1 MSRLSFIQAKR
12 LTIQQAIQQAEMCRL
27 KGKKIVFTNGCFD
40 ILHLGHVSYLAQ
52 AADLG
57 QVLFVGINDDHSVRG
72 LEKGADRPINSEDAR
87 ATVLSALGMV
97 DHVIV
102 FTEPTPLALIEAIK
116 PDVLVKGA
124 DYDATTDDPR
134 NPRYIVGKK
143 EVESWGGIVN
153 TIQMVE
159 GYSTTAILNK
169 R

>member
-1 MSRLSFIQAKR
+1 
-12 LTIQQAIQQAEMCRL
+12 
-27 KGKKIVFTNGCFD
+27 
-40 ILHLGHVSYLAQ
+40 
-52 AADLG
+52 
-57 QVLFVGINDDHSVRG
+57 
-72 LEKGADRPINSEDAR
+72 
-87 ATVLSALGMV
+87 LSALGMV

-124 DYDATTDDPR
+124 DYDATIDDPR